1 VVSRETASL
10 EGAATLDGT
19 LRCTTSSGCAALA
32 GHFGGLTLTDPSSFV
47 LSQGE

>member
-10 EGAATLDGT
+10 DGT
-19 LRCTTSSGCAALA
+19 AAFDGTPSCVTSSGCAALA

-47 LSQGE
+47 LSPGE